1 MGSQPSPN
9 AASHN
14 GPTDPT
20 SPSLL
25 ARVIDL
31 RPEAWRRLV
40 KLYGPMIY
48 VWARQA
54 GLQPEDA
61 ADVVQ
66 EVFVS
71 VATHIGTF
79 DQEQPGSTFRGWLWT
94 IAQNK
99 VRDHFRRQRGKPQA
113 QGGTDAQVRLA
124 QLPDQLS
131 DSSLDTPSPARVWI
145 DPAVLDAIRAE
156 FEERTWTAFTRSAID
171 GQSSAEIAAELG
183 MTKRAVR
190 QAKYR
195 VLRRLRQEFEGL
207 LE

>member
-31 RPEAWRRLV
+31 RPEAWGRLV

-71 VATHIGTF
+71 VATHIAGF

-99 VRDHFRRQRGKPQA
+99 VRDHFRRQRGKPLA

-131 DSSLDTPSPARVWI
+131 DSSLDAPAPDCVWI

-171 GQSSAEIAAELG
+171 GQSSADIAAELG

-207 LE
+207 IE